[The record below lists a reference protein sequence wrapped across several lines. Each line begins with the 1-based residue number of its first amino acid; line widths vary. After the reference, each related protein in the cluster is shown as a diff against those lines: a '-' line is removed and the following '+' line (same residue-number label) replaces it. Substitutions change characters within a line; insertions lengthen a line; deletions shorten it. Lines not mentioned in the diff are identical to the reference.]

1 MSKIIYTYAVF
12 DILHRG
18 HIIHLENSKS
28 IAGRDGKLIC
38 GVLNDEAVQE
48 RKPKPIMNFFER
60 LKIASSLK
68 MIDEAIEQKTY
79 SPINNVKRIKP
90 DILIEST
97 SHTKEDIEKARKV
110 MKELG
115 GEVIVLPYFPE
126 QSSTSIKNQI
136 KNDKRRIKK

>member
-1 MSKIIYTYAVF
+1 MIVVYCYAVF

-18 HIIHLENSKS
+18 HILHLENAKS
-28 IAGRDGKLIC
+28 IAGSDGKLIC
-38 GVLNDEAVQE
+38 GVLNDGAVKE

-68 MIDEAIEQKTY
+68 MIDEVVEQKTY
-79 SPINNVKRIKP
+79 SPINNVKSIKP

-97 SHTKEDIEKARKV
+97 SHTKEDIEKVRKV

-126 QSSTSIKNQI
+126 QSSTKIKKTIKNA
-136 KNDKRRIKK
+136 R